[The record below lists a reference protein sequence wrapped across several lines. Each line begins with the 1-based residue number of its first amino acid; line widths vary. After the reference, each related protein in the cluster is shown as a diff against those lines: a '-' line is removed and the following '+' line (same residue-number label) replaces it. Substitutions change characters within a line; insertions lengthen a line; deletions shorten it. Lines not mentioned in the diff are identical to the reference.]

1 MEPQGGL
8 YASRLLV
15 YDLGSAELRSGA
27 SVLDGL
33 VMDFY
38 CNGDRVL
45 SLCDKRFTMTDLEGD
60 GLLDLSYGNLY
71 LHDYA
76 LTGGDFCA
84 LLLGRYQ
91 AGNICTLTTYDL
103 DGQKIASMELTE
115 EVLDIAAGGD
125 CLAVLYGERL
135 VVYRRDLTEYARL
148 ESTDYAGQIL
158 VEEDGS
164 VLLIS
169 GSAAW
174 RFLP

>member
-1 MEPQGGL
+1 M
-8 YASRLLV
+8 
-15 YDLGSAELRSGA
+15 
-27 SVLDGL
+27 
-33 VMDFY
+33 
-38 CNGDRVL
+38 
-45 SLCDKRFTMTDLEGD
+45 
-60 GLLDLSYGNLY
+60 
-71 LHDYA
+71 
-76 LTGGDFCA
+76 
-84 LLLGRYQ
+84 GRYQ